1 MEQPMEQIV
10 ECVPNFSE
18 GSDPAVFD
26 AIEAAIRT
34 VEGVEFLG
42 LEPDASYNRV
52 VVTFVGAPE
61 PVVEAAVRVT
71 AVAAEKID
79 MTKQTGGHP
88 RFGALDVCPFV
99 PVKGVTLGDC
109 ADLARNY
116 GERVGSELGLPVY
129 LYESA
134 ASRPDRKN
142 LAKVRAGEYEGLAE
156 RLKLP
161 EHAPDFGPAEF
172 VPRFGA
178 VAAGA
183 RFFLVAY
190 NIDLDTEDLDAV
202 NEVAHAVRELGTPV
216 TDPHGA
222 PVLDARGRKQMIP
235 GKLRFTKGIGV
246 HIPERKMCQVSMNLT
261 HYLITAP
268 HVAFEEVRFEAAK
281 RGIAVTGSEVVGL
294 IPIEPL
300 LMAAEY
306 DLFERGQRTAD
317 LTEEALVQ
325 VAHDYLGLSDFNPF
339 DTRTKIIEYA
349 IR

>member
-1 MEQPMEQIV
+1 MDQIV

-18 GSDPAVFD
+18 GSDEAVFE
-26 AIEAAIRT
+26 AIEAAIRS

-52 VVTFVGAPE
+52 VVTFVGAPG

-71 AVAAEKID
+71 GVASEKID
-79 MTKQTGGHP
+79 MTKHHGGHP

-99 PVKGVTLGDC
+99 PVRGVTLADC
-109 ADLARNY
+109 ADLARSY
-116 GERVGSELGLPVY
+116 GERVGGELGLPVY

-134 ASRPDRKN
+134 ASRPERKN
-142 LAKVRAGEYEGLAE
+142 LAKVRAGEYEALADK
-156 RLKLP
+156 LKLP
-161 EHAPDFGPAEF
+161 ENAPDFGPSEF

-202 NEVAHAVRELGTPV
+202 NEVAYAVRELGTPV
-216 TDPHGA
+216 LGPDGEPA
-222 PVLDARGRKQMIP
+222 LDGRGRKRMIP
-235 GKLRFTKGIGV
+235 GKLRFSKGIGV
-246 HIPERKMCQVSMNLT
+246 PIPERKMCQVSMNLT

-268 HVAFEEVRFEAAK
+268 HVAFEEVRFEAGK
-281 RGIAVTGSEVVGL
+281 RSIDVTGSEVVGL

-306 DLFERGQRTAD
+306 HLFDQGERPAVV
-317 LTEEALVQ
+317 TEEQLVQ
-325 VAHDYLGLSDFNPF
+325 VAHDYLGLSDFSPF
-339 DTRTKIIEYA
+339 DPQTKIIEYA

>member
-1 MEQPMEQIV
+1 MDQIV

-26 AIEAAIRT
+26 AIEAAIRA
-34 VEGVEFLG
+34 VDGVEFLG
-42 LEPDASYNRV
+42 LEPDPSYNRV
-52 VVTFVGAPE
+52 VVTFVGAPD

-71 AVAAEKID
+71 EVASQKID
-79 MTKQTGGHP
+79 MRKHKGGHP
-88 RFGALDVCPFV
+88 RFGAVDVCPFV
-99 PVKGVTLGDC
+99 PVRGVTLRDC
-109 ADLARNY
+109 ADLARAY
-116 GERVGSELGLPVY
+116 GKRVGSELELPVY

-134 ASRPDRKN
+134 ASRPERKN
-142 LAKVRAGEYEGLAE
+142 LAKVRSGEYEGLAE
-156 RLKLP
+156 KLRLP
-161 EHAPDFGPAEF
+161 ENAPDFGPTEF
-172 VPRFGA
+172 VPHFGA

-202 NEVAHAVRELGTPV
+202 NEVAYAVRELGTPV
-216 TDPHGA
+216 LGPDGELA
-222 PVLDARGRKQMIP
+222 VDARGRKQMIP

-246 HIPERKMCQVSMNLT
+246 PVPERKMCQVSMNLT
-261 HYLITAP
+261 HYLITPP

-281 RGIAVTGSEVVGL
+281 RGIAVTGTEVVGL

-306 DLFERGQRTAD
+306 SLFQQGQRPED
-317 LTEEALVQ
+317 ITEEALVQ

-339 DTRTKIIEYA
+339 DPQSKIIEYA

>member
-1 MEQPMEQIV
+1 MDQIV

-18 GSDPAVFD
+18 GSDQAVFD
-26 AIEAAIRT
+26 AIEAAIRS

-52 VVTFVGAPE
+52 VVTFVGGPE

-71 AVAAEKID
+71 AVASEKID

-109 ADLARNY
+109 ADLARAY
-116 GERVGSELGLPVY
+116 GKRVGAELGLPVY

-134 ASRPDRKN
+134 ASRPERKN
-142 LAKVRAGEYEGLAE
+142 LAKVRAGEYEALPE
-156 RLKLP
+156 KLKLP
-161 EHAPDFGPAEF
+161 ENAPDFGPAEF

-190 NIDLDTEDLDAV
+190 NIDLDSEDLDAV
-202 NEVAHAVRELGTPV
+202 NEVAYAVRELGTPV
-216 TDPHGA
+216 LGPDGA
-222 PVLDARGRKQMIP
+222 PVVDSRGRKQMLP

-246 HIPERKMCQVSMNLT
+246 PIPARKMCQVSMNLT
-261 HYLITAP
+261 HYLITPP
-268 HVAFEEVRFEAAK
+268 HVAFEEVRFEAEK

-306 DLFERGQRTAD
+306 WLFNHGERGERPPD
-317 LTEEALVQ
+317 ITEEALVG
-325 VAHDYLGLSDFNPF
+325 VAHDYLGLSDFTPF
-339 DTRTKIIEYA
+339 DPQTKIIEYA